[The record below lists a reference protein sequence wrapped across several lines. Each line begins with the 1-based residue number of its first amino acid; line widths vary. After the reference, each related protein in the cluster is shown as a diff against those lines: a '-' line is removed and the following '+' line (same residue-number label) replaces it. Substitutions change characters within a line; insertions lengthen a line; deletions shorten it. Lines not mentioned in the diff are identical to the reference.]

1 MKQIFESDRILF
13 TEVSEQLTRDYLAM
27 VNDMENVERFL
38 GGPHEPYTEGQE
50 LAWVRSKLEEKAA
63 VFSMIEKSSGQFIGN
78 IELMDVND
86 ARGELG
92 IAVTA
97 GMQNRGYGTEAVSAL
112 AAYAAERLGLKRI
125 LLRTD
130 PENVRAIRVYEK
142 CGFRE
147 YARTDRHVC
156 MKLVL

>member
-13 TEVSEQLTRDYLAM
+13 TEVSEQLTKDYLTM

-38 GGPHEPYTEGQE
+38 GGPHEPFTEDQE

-63 VFSMIEKSSGQFIGN
+63 VFSMIEKGSGQFIGN

-86 ARGELG
+86 AQGELG